1 MATYT
6 WADFTF
12 LTAQQQAGLQAF
24 FDLGKELQAKG
35 HPTPP
40 KPGVPPI
47 PTANMT
53 LTNGKRAGEI
63 LRDINALWEPTKIGV
78 QYSNNYHRAVDQEEF
93 ETANP

>member
-24 FDLGKELQAKG
+24 FDLGKELQQKG
-35 HPTPP
+35 VPQPR
-40 KPGVPPI
+40 PGVPPI

-53 LTNGKRAGEI
+53 LVNGKRAGEI
-63 LRDINALWEPTKIGV
+63 LRDLYQLLEPTKIAV

-93 ETANP
+93 EEANP